1 MKGKL
6 DQLAEENMGQFL
18 TQEQCVQPT
27 PHTGDNTFAQ
37 LIQILEGKLEEI
49 QKIPER
55 ITDYATVL
63 DRVMI
68 KQASVTT
75 EHLESLFA

>member
-27 PHTGDNTFAQ
+27 PHIGDNTFAQ
-37 LIQILEGKLEEI
+37 LIQILEGKLKEI

-55 ITDYATVL
+55 ITD
-63 DRVMI
+63 
-68 KQASVTT
+68 
-75 EHLESLFA
+75 

>member
-27 PHTGDNTFAQ
+27 QF
-37 LIQILEGKLEEI
+37 IQILEGKLEEI

-55 ITDYATVL
+55 ITDYATLL
-63 DRVMI
+63 D
-68 KQASVTT
+68 SCS
-75 EHLESLFA
+75 E

>member
-37 LIQILEGKLEEI
+37 LIQILEGKLKEI
-49 QKIPER
+49 QKN
-55 ITDYATVL
+55 T
-63 DRVMI
+63 
-68 KQASVTT
+68 
-75 EHLESLFA
+75 

>member
-37 LIQILEGKLEEI
+37 LIQILEGKLKEI

-55 ITDYATVL
+55 ITD
-63 DRVMI
+63 
-68 KQASVTT
+68 
-75 EHLESLFA
+75 

>member
-27 PHTGDNTFAQ
+27 PHTGDNAFAQ

-55 ITDYATVL
+55 ITDYATLL
-63 DRVMI
+63 D
-68 KQASVTT
+68 SCS
-75 EHLESLFA
+75 E

>member
-27 PHTGDNTFAQ
+27 HHTGDNAFAQ

-49 QKIPER
+49 QKN
-55 ITDYATVL
+55 T
-63 DRVMI
+63 
-68 KQASVTT
+68 
-75 EHLESLFA
+75 

>member
-55 ITDYATVL
+55 ITDYATLL
-63 DRVMI
+63 D
-68 KQASVTT
+68 SSS
-75 EHLESLFA
+75 E

>member
-55 ITDYATVL
+55 ITDNATLL
-63 DRVMI
+63 D
-68 KQASVTT
+68 SSS
-75 EHLESLFA
+75 E